1 MPNFTDEVAAADNR
15 AVVDFAADNN
25 TDTRIDL

>member
-1 MPNFTDEVAAADNR
+1 MPNCRDEIAAADNG
-15 AVVDFAADNN
+15 AVVDFTADNN